1 MYNFEQS
8 HFLLHISPTNGQ
20 CSTSMCVYTFVS
32 EFYSVAL
39 YRSILQ
45 DMYWSEATRLTF
57 GRIWTWFLY
66 SFSKNMLASNGLYIY
81 IDIYIYVCFPVKRC
95 ICLYFLKDRPYFLCT
110 FTSAFQNGS
119 VEFLFAHRGS
129 QAPRSWVWRREDVQ
143 SLAAHVWVF
152 NGCVFFYD

>member
-81 IDIYIYVCFPVKRC
+81 TDIYIYIDIYIYVFPSKTLYMSIFFEGSALFFVHVHKRFPKRVRWVPFC
-95 ICLYFLKDRPYFLCT
+95 TPRKPGTKELGLKAGRCSESGSTCLSF
-110 FTSAFQNGS
+110 
-119 VEFLFAHRGS
+119 
-129 QAPRSWVWRREDVQ
+129 
-143 SLAAHVWVF
+143 
-152 NGCVFFYD
+152 